1 MKYFFPIVLMM
12 FFLLACEDEPN
23 NNEPLIEAPL
33 VSLNY
38 DASNLTAPQLST
50 GTFEAAA
57 KFTDNETANLQN
69 GQLTEVYFYLLNTP
83 QSASVK
89 IYKGTNQGFPEE
101 LVYSKGV
108 TSDMSANSWNHHILD
123 TPVDIDQR
131 DLWIAIRL
139 NHSQP
144 DQTIGC
150 DPGPANANGDWLFE
164 SADGNWDKLLRRSNN
179 EANINWNI
187 RGVVDP
193 Q

>member
-1 MKYFFPIVLMM
+1 MM
-12 FFLLACEDEPN
+12 FFLLACEDAPN
-23 NNEPLIEAPL
+23 NNDPLIEAPL

-38 DASNLTAPQLST
+38 DGSNLTAPQLSA

-89 IYKGTNQGFPEE
+89 IYKGSNQGFPEE

-108 TSDMSANSWNHHILD
+108 TSDMSSNSWNHHILD

-139 NHSQP
+139 NHSQA

-150 DPGPANANGDWLFE
+150 DPGPANTNGDWLFE
-164 SADGNWDKLLRRSNN
+164 SADGNWEKLLRRSNN